1 MQLLLTIIFYIW
13 LFAALALWLVMWR
26 YNVTR
31 TEKMQQTLIEVAE
44 KSAEAAR
51 TAAEAA
57 RRLTELWKENGGEE
71 KKL

>member
-44 KSAEAAR
+44 KNADTAMV
-51 TAAEAA
+51 AAEAA
-57 RRLTELWKENGGEE
+57 RRLTELWKASGGEE